1 MLVSNIQNDLKQ
13 AQLQR
18 DELKVSVL
26 RMLLS
31 EIHNSE
37 ITKGIQLTDAEAIVV
52 IQKEVKKRKEAA
64 AGFRQGGREESAVK
78 EEQEA
83 KILEGF
89 LPAQMS
95 DEELTKVV
103 EDSIKEIGANNIA
116 DMGRVI
122 GLVMSKVAGQ
132 AEGSRVS
139 SLVREK
145 LLG

>member
-1 MLVSNIQNDLKQ
+1 MLVSDIQNDLKQ

-26 RMLLS
+26 RMLLA
-31 EIHNSE
+31 EIHNS
-37 ITKGIQLTDAEAIVV
+37 IIAKGSPLTDADMVV
-52 IQKEVKKRKEAA
+52 VVQKEVKKRKEAA
-64 AGFRQGGREESAVK
+64 AGFRQGKREETAQK
-78 EEQEA
+78 EEKEA
-83 KILEGF
+83 KILGDY

-103 EDSIKEIGANNIA
+103 EDSIKEVGANSIA
-116 DMGRVI
+116 DMGKVI

-139 SLVREK
+139 SLVKEK
-145 LLG
+145 LLS

>member
-37 ITKGIQLTDAEAIVV
+37 ITKGIQLTDAETIAV

>member
-1 MLVSNIQNDLKQ
+1 MLVSSIQNDLKQ

-37 ITKGIQLTDAEAIVV
+37 ITKGIQLTDAETIAV

-64 AGFRQGGREESAVK
+64 AGFRQGKREEAAQK
-78 EEQEA
+78 EEEEA

-95 DEELTKVV
+95 NEELTKVV

-145 LLG
+145 LLS

>member
-1 MLVSNIQNDLKQ
+1 MLVSDIQNDLKQ

-26 RMLLS
+26 RMLLA
-31 EIHNSE
+31 EIHNS
-37 ITKGIQLTDAEAIVV
+37 IIAKGSPLTDADTVV
-52 IQKEVKKRKEAA
+52 VVQKEVKKRKEAA
-64 AGFRQGGREESAVK
+64 AGFRQGKREETAQK
-78 EEQEA
+78 EEKEA
-83 KILEGF
+83 KILGDY

-103 EDSIKEIGANNIA
+103 EDSIKEVGANSIA
-116 DMGRVI
+116 DMGKVI

-139 SLVREK
+139 SLVKEK
-145 LLG
+145 LLS